1 MNYGASPARCEWDS
15 FLSVFAIFSTSG
27 LDWRKTVSGK
37 NDVGKPFKAFAL
49 ASTIAVQFAV
59 SVLLGFWLGSFLD
72 RKLGTQPWLM
82 LGGLLGGIAA
92 GTVGSY
98 RLVSGIFNNNKKDGR

>member
-1 MNYGASPARCEWDS
+1 M
-15 FLSVFAIFSTSG
+15 
-27 LDWRKTVSGK
+27 SGK
-37 NDVGKPFKAFAL
+37 NNGGKPLKAFAL

-72 RKLGTQPWLM
+72 RKLGTQPWFM

-98 RLVSGIFNNNKKDGR
+98 RLVSGIFNNSKKDGR